1 MSQKRRFLVSG
12 SIVALASSG
21 LLAAMPAFAQDDAEQ
36 EELRADTII
45 VTATRRAEGV
55 QDIPLNIAAVGEA
68 QIEEQGFDELADTL
82 AYVPGINVV
91 DRGGRQGNPIIV
103 RGLNADPL
111 GSGDGNN
118 DGGGTVATYVGE
130 IPVYVDLKLNDLQRV
145 EVLLGPQGTLYG
157 AGTLGGAI
165 RYIPNKPEFGG
176 DLFKVRSEISQY
188 SEANDLSYEVG
199 ATFNKAF
206 SDTFAIRGSLD
217 FENDSGFIDQPFIV
231 QQIGVSDPDPDFSD
245 PAARAANF
253 NPQEDVNSEETISG
267 RIAARWAPTEWLDG
281 TLTYYYQNADI
292 GGRQFSSRRG
302 QVPTGDYESALRVA
316 EPNEITNDLL
326 ALEVT
331 ADLGF
336 AELTSA
342 TGFSTFEDNGM
353 RDQTDLLITLDYS
366 YETFPTFT
374 AFTNEQGEEERINQ
388 ELRLV
393 STTDGPFNWI
403 AGAFYNK
410 LETTGFSA
418 EFTPGYAQFQGF
430 NRPDNL
436 EYFSQSFTDLEETAF
451 FGEIGYD
458 FTDKLT
464 VTVGARYY
472 DYELETFSQVDFPLF
487 DAGFVANT
495 VSQIESD
502 LRADFAAGLAAAAPG
517 TPLEDI
523 TGPDGTTRTGQS
535 DSGSLFKLNVSYDVT
550 DDLLIYGTVSEG
562 YRIGDSNGLGAC
574 EAFDPNANQ
583 GSCALAPGQQ
593 FGPNPGD
600 IALFDERDYFPDQT
614 TNYELGFKSTLADG
628 ALILN
633 GAAYFIEWTDPQVAS
648 ATVNASIPITIN
660 AEGAESVGIE
670 AFADW
675 RVSDQFSIRGSF
687 SHTQTEL
694 TADVPSL
701 IRTITTP
708 GFGSA
713 FEDGL
718 TGDRLPG
725 SPENQI
731 SAFAT
736 YDYGSFHNGDLV
748 FNVGYS
754 WQSDV
759 LTRTGGRGSS
769 VTLDS
774 FGIANASAVYD
785 ADTWTATLFVNNL
798 FDEYAETGI
807 RSTALSNQ
815 APLGAN
821 VRSHGA
827 FVAAPRAIGVR
838 FAWDIFDGT

>member
-1 MSQKRRFLVSG
+1 MKLNKRFLLSG
-12 SIVALASSG
+12 SILAMASTGILASAPALA
-21 LLAAMPAFAQDDAEQ
+21 QDEAPED
-36 EELRADTII
+36 ELRANTII

-130 IPVYVDLKLNDLQRV
+130 IPVYIDLKLNDLERV

-165 RYIPNKPEFGG
+165 RYIPNKPDFGG

-217 FENDSGFIDQPFIV
+217 FEDDSGFIDQPFLV
-231 QQIGVSDPDPDFSD
+231 QEIGVSEPDPDFTD
-245 PAARAANF
+245 PAALAANF
-253 NPQEDVNSEETISG
+253 NPQEDVNTEENLSG
-267 RIAARWAPTEWLDG
+267 RLAARWAPTAWLDG
-281 TLTYYYQNADI
+281 TLTYYYQNVDI
-292 GGRQFSSRRG
+292 GGRQFSSQRSALPAGR
-302 QVPTGDYESALRVA
+302 YESALRVP

-342 TGFSTFEDNGM
+342 TGYSTFEDNGQ
-353 RDQTDLLITLDYS
+353 RDQTDLLISLEYS

-393 STTDGPFNWI
+393 STTDGPLNWI
-403 AGAFYNK
+403 VGAFYNN
-410 LETTGFSA
+410 LQTTGFSA
-418 EFTPGYAQFQGF
+418 EFTPGYAQFAGF

-436 EYFSQSFTDLEETAF
+436 EYFSQSFVDLEETAF

-458 FTDKLT
+458 ITEKLT
-464 VTVGARYY
+464 VTLGARYY
-472 DYELETFSQVDFPLF
+472 DYELETFSDVDFPLF
-487 DAGFVANT
+487 DPDFVARS
-495 VSQIESD
+495 VGEVESG
-502 LRADFAAGLAAAAPG
+502 LKSDFAAGANG
-517 TPLEDI
+517 VEK
-523 TGPDGTTRTGQS
+523 TGQS
-535 DSGSLFKLNVSYDVT
+535 DSGTLFKFNVAYDVT
-550 DDLLIYGTVSEG
+550 DDLLVYGTVSEG
-562 YRIGDSNGLGAC
+562 YRIGDSNGLGPC
-574 EAFDPNANQ
+574 PAFDPNANQ

-600 IALFDERDYFPDQT
+600 IAQFDERQYFPDQT

-628 ALILN
+628 DLTLN
-633 GAAYFIEWTDPQVAS
+633 GAAYFIEWTDPQVSS

-660 AEGAESVGIE
+660 AEGAESVGFE
-670 AFADW
+670 ASANW
-675 RVSDQFSIRGSF
+675 RVSDQFQIRGSF
-687 SHTQTEL
+687 SHTQTDL

-701 IRTITTP
+701 VRTITPP

-718 TGDRLPG
+718 AGDRLPG
-725 SPENQI
+725 SPENQF

-736 YDYGSFHNGDLV
+736 YSPGEFYNGDLS
-748 FNVGYS
+748 FNLGFA
-754 WQSDV
+754 WQGNV
-759 LTRTGGRGSS
+759 LTRTGGRGNG
-769 VTLDS
+769 VTLND
-774 FGIANASAVYD
+774 FGIFNTSAVYE
-785 ADTWTATLFVNNL
+785 ADNYAVTLFVNNL

-807 RSTALSNQ
+807 RGTRLSNQ

-821 VRSHGA
+821 VRTHGA
-827 FVAAPRAIGVR
+827 FVAPPRAIGVR
-838 FAWDIFDGT
+838 FTWDIFDGT